1 MKLRNSFVSIKSI
14 ADEFNVPIVEESFSQ
29 PNVNI
34 KIDKPSKTG
43 LRVRNLKKSMLND
56 NRLLKLKDR
65 FIRRSKSTVCDF
77 KRGSEENS
85 NENNQNK
92 ENERPIFPSMI
103 DLSVKSPTTTRN
115 KVKMG
120 TRVFSASYL
129 NKSFDS
135 LNENQA
141 ELTRVDSWGALCI
154 NSPKREAFDETA
166 EDEKEIEISKDKDD
180 AYVIGKPSLV
190 DLGRNHSKL
199 SLSQNPASKALSTET
214 TSQCATRRCRHRC
227 CRSLKTYHVQT
238 TGCCRKF
245 QLSRI
250 RCSRI
255 SSISSR
261 SR

>member
-1 MKLRNSFVSIKSI
+1 MKLRKSFVSIKAI
-14 ADEFNVPIVEESFSQ
+14 ADELNIPLNDESLMQ

-34 KIDKPSKTG
+34 KIDKPMKASG

-77 KRGSEENS
+77 KRTIEENT

-103 DLSVKSPTTTRN
+103 DLTIKSPTVTRN

-135 LNENQA
+135 LNDHQPEFG
-141 ELTRVDSWGALCI
+141 RVDSWGALCLK
-154 NSPKREAFDETA
+154 SPEAFDETA
-166 EDEKEIEISKDKDD
+166 EQEKEMDFSNDKDE
-180 AYVIGKPSLV
+180 AYVI
-190 DLGRNHSKL
+190 
-199 SLSQNPASKALSTET
+199 
-214 TSQCATRRCRHRC
+214 
-227 CRSLKTYHVQT
+227 
-238 TGCCRKF
+238 RKF
-245 QLSRI
+245 EILLKA
-250 RCSRI
+250 
-255 SSISSR
+255 
-261 SR
+261 